1 MALYTSFEIYC
12 MVQTHVSSLHMR
24 GFKSFNNK
32 ASLELGPGLNCVV
45 GPNGSGKSNILDAIC
60 FVLGRS
66 STKSIRAENI
76 QDLIHK
82 KKDAHVGSADVVFR
96 LNNESKVFPIDA
108 KHIELVRR
116 ITKEGQTKYYINGKK
131 ASRRQILELLSI
143 ARIHPEGHNIILQG
157 DIDKF
162 ISMSPV
168 EKRGII
174 EEIAG
179 IAIYEQRKND
189 ALRELGKVEDK
200 LKEAKIILTEK
211 ETYLKGLESEKQQ
224 AEKFRSFN
232 NELESA
238 KATGL
243 NLRLMSIKKK
253 KIEIVYK
260 FEKIEKAQK
269 LFTNQ
274 IKDHEKKIDFLQD
287 KISDVEEKIEK
298 KGGEDQLELEHA
310 ISDLKL
316 AVDNSNNIILSSKN
330 EISRIEQRKK
340 QLENSFL
347 DINKKVSDK
356 NKELNVL
363 QKEKSGYEKREQQL
377 TGFAKSSAKSIDDL
391 DEMFNRKEK
400 ELDQLKS
407 SKEKIK
413 EQITNIESDFKIT
426 EYKLDEI
433 KNKLD
438 EINKNQAHLKNI
450 HKGKDFYKSLLDK
463 ISKFTAEDS
472 NLAIKLQDL
481 RQKVDIKE
489 ELVAKLKIDS
499 RATQELLM
507 RDRAISQVLSSKK
520 DIKGIIGTVA
530 SLGTSKKEFQ
540 QALAVAAGSKMRN
553 VVVDNENVAIQAL
566 NLLKR
571 TKSGVATFLPITKLN
586 TRNLSDLSN
595 QASRQPG
602 VFGLASELI
611 NCDPKYK
618 KVFQHVFRDTMIV
631 QDSNT
636 AKSLG
641 IGKFNMVTVDGDVFS
656 SSGAITGGF
665 RRRDVG
671 IKFAERDISARVNKE
686 ESELSVLK
694 RELSRSEKSRNELQ
708 ERIIKLRHE
717 KAEIEGKLG
726 SASISETDPSKVLQ
740 EHKDLLAKKKDIE
753 REKIKLDKEE
763 KSISDKINRAIIE
776 KNAVSVK
783 IKDLRFGA
791 QSAEIKKLE
800 SSKRNVDA
808 RIATIKSV
816 LENSLEPE
824 QENIKKL
831 LIHLEK
837 EKLEFDEQINV
848 EKKNTKE
855 NNITLDKKKKEEKEF
870 YGSLKLL
877 FADKKKFGDLLEREN
892 DRIKKI
898 EGEMTGDDEERNALT
913 IAKAKIEAEF
923 AAFSEEFEPFRKSKI
938 LSHIKNQTQAKSRQE
953 ELKKKIENLG
963 SVNMRALEI
972 YDNVKKEFDNLT
984 WRLDKLGS
992 ERDSVIGVINQIE
1005 HRKKDSF
1012 SGTFAGVNKHFQEIF
1027 SKISH
1032 KMQAQLILQNPDN
1045 PFDGGLNIRVR
1056 DKNGKGMF
1064 LGALS
1069 GGEKTLVALAFIFA
1083 VQEHSPAPFYLLDEI
1098 DAALD
1103 RLNSDKV
1110 AKLLQEYSKRA
1121 QVIIISHNDS
1131 IISAA
1136 DNLYGIWMNKKGE
1149 SFVNSLKI

>member
-1 MALYTSFEIYC
+1 
-12 MVQTHVSSLHMR
+12 MVETHVSSLHMR

-32 ASLELGPGLNCVV
+32 ASLELGPGLNCIV
-45 GPNGSGKSNILDAIC
+45 GPNGSGKSNILDSIC

-96 LNNESKVFPIDA
+96 LNNENKVFPIDT
-108 KHIELVRR
+108 KHIEIVRR
-116 ITKEGQTKYYINGKK
+116 ITKEGQTKYYINGKR

-168 EKRGII
+168 EKRGMI

-179 IAIYEQRKND
+179 ISVYEARKND

-232 NELESA
+232 NELESS

-243 NLRLMSIKKK
+243 NLRMTGIKHKK
-253 KIEIVYK
+253 SEITSK
-260 FEKIEKAQK
+260 FERIEKSHHLFDKQIDEHQK
-269 LFTNQ
+269 
-274 IKDHEKKIDFLQD
+274 KVDFIQD
-287 KISDVEEKIEK
+287 KVNTIEEKIEK

-316 AVDNSNNIILSSKN
+316 AVDNSNSIILSSKN
-330 EISRIEQRKK
+330 EMNRIAQRNK
-340 QLENSFL
+340 QLETSYT
-347 DINKKVSDK
+347 DINKKVNEK
-356 NKELNVL
+356 KKELDTL
-363 QKEKSGYEKREQQL
+363 QKEKVNYEKREHQL

-391 DEMFNRKEK
+391 DVMFEKKEK
-400 ELDQLKS
+400 ELEDLKS
-407 SKEKIK
+407 KKDTIK
-413 EQITNIESDFKIT
+413 EELNNIEADFKIT
-426 EYKLDEI
+426 EYKLAEI
-433 KNKLD
+433 KNKLED
-438 EINKNQAHLKNI
+438 INKNQENLKKI
-450 HKGKDFYKSLLDK
+450 HKGKDYYKSLLDK
-463 ISKFTAEDS
+463 INKFTSEDS
-472 NLAIKLQDL
+472 SLAIKLQDL
-481 RQKVDIKE
+481 RQKVDERE
-489 ELVAKLKIDS
+489 ELLAKLRIDS
-499 RATQELLM
+499 SATQELLM
-507 RDRAISQVLSSKK
+507 RDRAISHVLSAKK
-520 DIKGIIGTVA
+520 EYKGIVGTVA
-530 SLGTSKKEFQ
+530 QLGTSKKEFQ
-540 QALAVAAGSKMRN
+540 QALAIAAGGKMRN
-553 VVVDNENVAIQAL
+553 IVVDNENTAISVL
-566 NLLKR
+566 NLLKSS
-571 TKSGVATFLPITKLN
+571 KSGVATFLPITKLK
-586 TRNLSDLSN
+586 TRDLSSLSS
-595 QASRQPG
+595 QASKHPG

-611 NCDPKYK
+611 SCDPKYK
-618 KVFQHVFRDTMIV
+618 KVFQHVFKDTLII
-631 QDSNT
+631 QDSNI

-641 IGKFNMVTVDGDVFS
+641 IGRFNMVTVDGDVFS

-665 RRRDVG
+665 RRRDTG
-671 IKFAERDISARVNKE
+671 IKFAERDISNRVNKE
-686 ESELSVLK
+686 EEELSAFK
-694 RELSRSEKSRNELQ
+694 KELSRAEKSRNELQ
-708 ERIIKLRHE
+708 EKIIHLRHE

-726 SASISETDPSKVLQ
+726 SANVSDTDPSKVIE
-740 EHKDLLAKKKDIE
+740 EHKELIEKKKQIQAA
-753 REKIKLDKEE
+753 KIRLDKEE
-763 KSISDKINRAIIE
+763 KSIEDKVNRSIIE
-776 KNAVSVK
+776 KNAISAK

-791 QSAEIKKLE
+791 QSSELKKLE
-800 SSKRNVDA
+800 SKKRDVDT
-808 RIATIKSV
+808 RIATVNSV
-816 LENSLEPE
+816 LDNSLLPE

-837 EKLEFDEQINV
+837 EALEFKEQIDKE
-848 EKKNTKE
+848 EKNIKE
-855 NNITLDKKKKEEKEF
+855 NKITLDKKKNEEKEF
-870 YGSLKLL
+870 YGSLKAL
-877 FADKKKFGDLLEREN
+877 FAEKKKYVELMEREADN
-892 DRIKKI
+892 IKKI
-898 EGEMTGDDEERNALT
+898 EGKMTGDNEERNALI

-923 AAFSEEFEPFRKSKI
+923 AAISEEFEPYKKVKI
-938 LSHIKNQTQAKSRQE
+938 LEHLKNQTQAKSRQE
-953 ELKKKIENLG
+953 ELKRKIEDLG

-972 YDNVKKEFDNLT
+972 YDNVKKEYDNLN
-984 WRLDKLGS
+984 WRLNKLDT

-1012 SGTFAGVNKHFQEIF
+1012 LSTFDGVNKYFQGIF
-1027 SKISH
+1027 GKISH
-1032 KMQAQLILQNPDN
+1032 KMQAKLILHNPEK
-1045 PFDGGLNIRVR
+1045 PFDAGIAIKVN
-1056 DKNGKGMF
+1056 DQNGKSMY

-1121 QVIIISHNDS
+1121 QVIIISHNDA